1 MVGLGNFSARFRP
14 CSAMSHFVKI
24 CCIKTIAEAKLAI
37 DAGASALGLVSKM
50 PSGPGVISDEAIAE
64 ITASVPRHVE
74 TFLLTKRCDAE
85 SIIAQHRQC
94 KTSALQLVDTVSP
107 LVLQAL
113 RRAIPHV
120 KLVQVIRVAGVE
132 SITNAVATAAD
143 VDAILLD
150 SGNTSLTTKELGGT
164 GRTHDWRVSDAIRR
178 SVSVPIFLAGGLSS
192 QNVRAAIRAVQPYG
206 VDLCSGV
213 RTDDKLDAMKLEAFF
228 RSLSPENTSST

>member
-1 MVGLGNFSARFRP
+1 
-14 CSAMSHFVKI
+14 MSHFVKI